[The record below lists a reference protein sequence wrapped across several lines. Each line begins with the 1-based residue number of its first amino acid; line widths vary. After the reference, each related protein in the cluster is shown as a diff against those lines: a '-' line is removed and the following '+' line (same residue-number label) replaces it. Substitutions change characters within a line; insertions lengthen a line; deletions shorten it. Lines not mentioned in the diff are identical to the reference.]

1 MALTPMTTF
10 TTADDGASLAVH
22 LIGAGPPLL
31 CLPGGP
37 LLPSAYLGDL
47 GDLASHR
54 RLVLLD
60 LRGSGAS
67 DRADD
72 PTACRCDRLVA
83 DVEAVRRHLGLES
96 IDLLAHSAGAN
107 LAYRYAEHH
116 PDQVARLVL
125 VAPSVFGLGLAVP
138 AAARSEI
145 ALLRQKEPWYP
156 SAAAALASI
165 QNGTATETD
174 WAAITPFTYGR
185 WDKSTQAYD
194 ASMEARRDPDA
205 AAAFVADGA
214 FDPPATRS
222 ALAALDAPVLVVAG
236 GWDVGNPPQVM
247 AEVAEHFPRG
257 QLTVQSEAGHFPWV
271 DNPTRFQE
279 AIIAFLGV

>member
-10 TTADDGASLAVH
+10 TTADDGANLAVH

-37 LLPSAYLGDL
+37 LLPSSYLGDL

-67 DRADD
+67 DRTDD

-116 PDQVARLVL
+116 PVRVARLVL
-125 VAPSVFGLGLAVP
+125 VAPSVFGLGSHRALHLRPVGHVHPGLRRVEGGPTRPRHRSRVP
-138 AAARSEI
+138 
-145 ALLRQKEPWYP
+145 
-156 SAAAALASI
+156 
-165 QNGTATETD
+165 
-174 WAAITPFTYGR
+174 GR
-185 WDKSTQAYD
+185 RCIRPT
-194 ASMEARRDPDA
+194 
-205 AAAFVADGA
+205 
-214 FDPPATRS
+214 
-222 ALAALDAPVLVVAG
+222 
-236 GWDVGNPPQVM
+236 GNPIC
-247 AEVAEHFPRG
+247 AGRSGRICASRRRRLGRG
-257 QLTVQSEAGHFPWV
+257 Q
-271 DNPTRFQE
+271 PTSSHGR
-279 AIIAFLGV
+279 GG